1 MNNKIKALYLT
12 AFIACLFAI
21 IGTIAIAEHLPLIGK
36 PLVFLLTIVLIIFI
50 IIAYIVIMRRQN
62 K

>member
-1 MNNKIKALYLT
+1 MNNKKKAFYLT

-36 PLVFLLTIVLIIFI
+36 PLVFILTIVLVIFI
-50 IIAYIVIMRRQN
+50 IIAYIIIMRRS
-62 K
+62 KK